1 MTKLV
6 AKGPPATVADWLAQP
21 EDARLELIDGELIEK
36 AMPTFKHGRAQG
48 HTVGALGGPFDR
60 RAGGSGG
67 PGGWGLATEVDIVL
81 DGRGYRP
88 DIAGWRRDRMPAPP
102 RSGRS
107 RSDPTG
113 CARSSV
119 SPTGSWTR

>member
-6 AKGPPATVADWLAQP
+6 ANGPLVTIADWLAQP

-36 AMPTFKHGRAQG
+36 AMPTFEHGRAQG

-67 PGGWGLATEVDIVL
+67 WWLATEVDIVL
-81 DGRGYRP
+81 DGRGYLTSP
-88 DIAGWRRDRMPAPP
+88 AGDAIGCRLPP